1 MNPLISYRKRLAWCT
16 ACFLALTAASAVIT
30 LIRPSFESGL
40 GLWTGAVL
48 AALVICVLIGLYM
61 STRLRSALEHDIR
74 QLRRA
79 INQLAA
85 GEMLSA
91 SIDFRCKEL
100 DECGSELATASEA
113 LRQKYTRLNNDATR
127 DALTGL
133 ANRRTLM
140 YTLEREM
147 ALVNRTG
154 WPLAMIMV
162 DIDHFKKF
170 NDTYGHQAGDLVLQ
184 RTARRLSSLVR
195 ESDVVARF
203 GGEEFAILLP
213 GTHLDHATEIA
224 NQLRNSLRCD
234 VVQFDGHELAVTAS
248 FGVAEV
254 QTCAVRDTETLIGLA
269 DEALYDSKKAGR
281 DRVTVSSCKTKPV
294 ALEANA
300 PASQPTPTSA
310 SPQARAHPGG
320 ASPTGNGADASID
333 RDAMALMGSTFSILQ
348 VMPDKQ
354 RVARD
359 VLQQV
364 TAAMQCPNAAI
375 LLPNEQGELAIIC
388 RVQGTAETTM
398 HNYKSTEA
406 ALAWFNEMVGLHM
419 DAVIQAS
426 DAYTLK
432 MDDHHPMK
440 RMLIPLI
447 HGSDIVGAM
456 LATLAPEQ
464 EVTRRQKNV
473 LTALSAIGAAALKN
487 CEAYR
492 KYEDRWI
499 GLIEALC
506 KTVHTNLAYR
516 RDHGERVGALVAA
529 VARALGLRDEDE
541 LQLLRVAGLVH
552 DIGKIRIPQKLL
564 LKRGRLKQSDRE
576 IMQKHCRIGA
586 EIINRVPGMH
596 RLAQIVEHH
605 HEHYDGA
612 GYPDGLAGDEIP
624 IESRILAVAD
634 AYDAM
639 VSERP
644 YRTPLS
650 HDEAISR
657 LKRASGTQF
666 DPDVVM
672 TFVELSSSL
681 QTGEKSAGEVL
692 VTTI

>member
-1 MNPLISYRKRLAWCT
+1 M
-16 ACFLALTAASAVIT
+16 ACFLALTATSAVIT
-30 LIRPSFESGL
+30 LIKPTFDSRFGL
-40 GLWTGAVL
+40 LTGSLLAVL
-48 AALVICVLIGLYM
+48 VVCVLIGLYL
-61 STRLRSALEHDIR
+61 STRLRSALEHDID

-79 INQLAA
+79 INELGA
-85 GEMLSA
+85 GDEFKT
-91 SIDFRCKEL
+91 SIEFQCREL
-100 DECGSELATASEA
+100 DACGSELAAASDA
-113 LRQKYTRLNNDATR
+113 LRRKYTRLNNDATR

-140 YTLEREM
+140 FTLEREM
-147 ALVNRTG
+147 ALANRTG

-162 DIDHFKKF
+162 DIDHFKRL

-234 VVQFDGHELAVTAS
+234 RVQFEGDELAVTAS
-248 FGVAEV
+248 FGVAET
-254 QTCAVRDTETLIGLA
+254 QTSAVRDTETLISLA
-269 DEALYDSKKAGR
+269 DEAMYDSKKAGR
-281 DRVTVSSCKTKPV
+281 DRVTVSMRKQK
-294 ALEANA
+294 A
-300 PASQPTPTSA
+300 PNVESIPTPT
-310 SPQARAHPGG
+310 PQPKPATSGG
-320 ASPTGNGADASID
+320 AQASID
-333 RDAMALMGSTFSILQ
+333 RDAMALMGSTFSVLQ

-364 TAAMQCPNAAI
+364 AAVLQCSNAA
-375 LLPNEQGELAIIC
+375 LLTPDDRNELSINC
-388 RVQGTAETTM
+388 RVQGAGVATEHDYEA
-398 HNYKSTEA
+398 NEA
-406 ALAWFNEMVGLHM
+406 ALAWFDEMVGLHM
-419 DAVIQAS
+419 DAAIQTS
-426 DAYTLK
+426 DVCTLAT
-432 MDDHHPMK
+432 DDNHPMQ
-440 RMLIPLI
+440 RMVIPLM
-447 HGSDIVGAM
+447 HGPDLVGTI
-456 LATLAPEQ
+456 LATLAPNQ
-464 EVTRRQKNV
+464 EVPRRQKNI
-473 LTALSAIGAAALKN
+473 LTALAAIGAAALRN
-487 CEAYR
+487 CDAYR

-506 KTVHTNLAYR
+506 KTVHSNLAYR

-529 VARALGLRDEDE
+529 VARALGQRDEDE

-564 LKRGRLKQSDRE
+564 LKRGRLKQSDRDL
-576 IMQKHCRIGA
+576 MQKHCRIGA

-624 IESRILAVAD
+624 IECRILAVAD

-639 VSERP
+639 VSPRP

-650 HDEAISR
+650 HDEAINR
-657 LKRASGTQF
+657 LKQASGTQF
-666 DPDVVM
+666 DPDVVL
-672 TFVELSSSL
+672 TFVDLFSTL
-681 QTGEKSAGEVL
+681 RTGVKTAGEVL
-692 VTTI
+692 VAAN